1 MVRMDTTSAAR
12 ARAGE
17 IISLSTA
24 NAVFTE
30 GKMSEVRDG
39 YTDPANATT
48 QAEKYGAW
56 VRQQE
61 EARAQER
68 AKPVSVPPAPEIFKT
83 DYVDPISRTQHA
95 PSAVPHAPSTAGRT
109 AWAGACIFAVIALV
123 WGYAPQLSASQ
134 LGIYLALGAILGYV
148 AMWLDG
154 CSTGRL

>member
-1 MVRMDTTSAAR
+1 
-12 ARAGE
+12 
-17 IISLSTA
+17 
-24 NAVFTE
+24 
-30 GKMSEVRDG
+30 MSEVRDG

-56 VRQQE
+56 VRRQE

-83 DYVDPISRTQHA
+83 DYVDPISRTQYA

-109 AWAGACIFAVIALV
+109 AWAGACIFAVIALF

-148 AMWLDG
+148 AGWLFHWAIVITGVILQIAVKLAMWGLVAYIVLLVL
-154 CSTGRL
+154 S